1 MFLSNVTAIRL
12 IYGERVTNT
21 REKKKK
27 REGITRQR
35 KRKEKNRTETKRKEK
50 KRKERERK
58 KKGKEKRRTALP
70 VCETIVRYARSDGVD
85 LFHGK
90 TGTLVSSV
98 NNDTIAGAE
107 RGWWGRTEAET
118 SLRIF
123 P

>member
-50 KRKERERK
+50 KRK
-58 KKGKEKRRTALP
+58 GKEKKRKRKKTHGITCVRNDRAVCTIGRSGPLP
-70 VCETIVRYARSDGVD
+70 REDRN
-85 LFHGK
+85 
-90 TGTLVSSV
+90 VSQQ
-98 NNDTIAGAE
+98 
-107 RGWWGRTEAET
+107 RK
-118 SLRIF
+118 
-123 P
+123 

>member
-50 KRKERERK
+50 KGKGK
-58 KKGKEKRRTALP
+58 KKEKKKD
-70 VCETIVRYARSDGVD
+70 ARHYLCAKRSCGMHD
-85 LFHGK
+85 
-90 TGTLVSSV
+90 
-98 NNDTIAGAE
+98 
-107 RGWWGRTEAET
+107 RTEWT
-118 SLRIF
+118 SSTGRQER
-123 P
+123 